1 MSENFAMRLL
11 AWALLYHHL
20 VHCVFALKQVRSQE
34 VGAADHL
41 VHAIAELQAIVNA
54 GCPTTMEQLRARPL
68 MKKMQPGTASMLHL
82 EAHTRDN
89 YAQPRLSS
97 KEFKHLAADA
107 RAAAVACEVQRRNAK
122 LDKEAERQ
130 MVPAPM
136 PINALDDVT
145 MATLQ
150 MYNPTPHVML
160 IAQVTCEQVGYAA
173 PPELPAGPAAAPP
186 APAMPPPP
194 PLPPPPLPPPLA
206 PPVPLVPPPPA
217 DVQAVP
223 PPPAVSVSPP
233 TQAAAAAP
241 STSLSIDD
249 LAERIDNFLYTA
261 RSGSGGDAAS
271 SATCLQAAYS
281 GNVSAETAP
290 QPQQLHQT
298 QPALQPQQAQPA

>member
-1 MSENFAMRLL
+1 
-11 AWALLYHHL
+11 
-20 VHCVFALKQVRSQE
+20 
-34 VGAADHL
+34 
-41 VHAIAELQAIVNA
+41 
-54 GCPTTMEQLRARPL
+54 
-68 MKKMQPGTASMLHL
+68 MLHL

-89 YAQPRLSS
+89 YAQPRVSS

-194 PLPPPPLPPPLA
+194 PLPPPPLPPLLA

-223 PPPAVSVSPP
+223 LPPAVSEPPP
-233 TQAAAAAP
+233 TQVAAAAP

-249 LAERIDNFLYTA
+249 LAERIDDFLYTA
-261 RSGSGGDAAS
+261 RSGGGGDAADAAS

-281 GNVSAETAP
+281 GNVSAGTAP
-290 QPQQLHQT
+290 
-298 QPALQPQQAQPA
+298 